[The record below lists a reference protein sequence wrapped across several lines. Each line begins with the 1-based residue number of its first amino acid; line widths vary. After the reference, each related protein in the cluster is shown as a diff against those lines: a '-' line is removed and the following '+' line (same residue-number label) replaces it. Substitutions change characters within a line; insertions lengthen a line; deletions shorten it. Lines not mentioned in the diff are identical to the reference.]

1 MLHAS
6 FQKGSQLM
14 RIIPASLQLSLRHIA
29 LGATALIALC
39 AGLSE
44 ASDHLDTPTVKANPS
59 ADIGDIYA
67 WTAPDGRHL
76 NLIMD
81 IVGHSFSDK
90 LEYAFHIDSGQ
101 ALSKTTSTI
110 VISCRFSAADSV
122 ECRAGDIDIARGDPR
137 NPAGILSLYDHF
149 RLFAGLRDDPFFNN
163 VRGTRAAYQTAQ
175 AALKAGA
182 SVDAAGCP
190 KFDRSTLQAILD
202 QWKHTDGGPAKN
214 FLAGWLTS
222 AIVISIDLEVVNKGG
237 HLLAVWG
244 TTSSSD
250 RQLDRAARPLTG
262 NALLGTLASAEV
274 SDQLKEDYNA
284 ATPTTSER
292 FVAEIQ
298 KDLGLYDGF
307 DGHCGNQLLADPKAA
322 PSKRYLALA
331 TLLADDRL
339 WVNSASTICTQL
351 MAVELASLAGRK
363 SLKTDCGGRT
373 PNYNAVNV
381 YRSLLVD
388 GSNVSVDDGVEHD
401 DREHSATV
409 FPFLAAPDGKPA
421 SETAPFEYK
430 E

>member
-1 MLHAS
+1 
-6 FQKGSQLM
+6 M
-14 RIIPASLQLSLRHIA
+14 RSILASLQLPLRGLGI
-29 LGATALIALC
+29 GATAAL
-39 AGLSE
+39 ALLAASWSE
-44 ASDHLDTPTVKANPS
+44 ASDHLDTPTVIANPS

-67 WTAPDGRHL
+67 WTAPDGQHL

-90 LEYAFHIDSGQ
+90 LEYAFHIDSGR
-101 ALSKTTSTI
+101 ALGKTTATV
-110 VISCRFSAADSV
+110 VITCRFQSAGSI
-122 ECRAGDIDIARGDPR
+122 ECRADNIDIARGDPR
-137 NPAGILSLYDHF
+137 GPTGILSLYDHF

-190 KFDRSTLQAILD
+190 NFDRATSRAILD
-202 QWKHTDGGPAKN
+202 QWKHTDGGPPKN
-214 FLAGWLTS
+214 FLAGWLAS
-222 AIVISIDLEVVNKGG
+222 AIVISIDLNVVNKGG
-237 HLLAVWG
+237 KLLAVWG
-244 TTSSSD
+244 TTSSQD

-262 NALLGTLASAEV
+262 NALLGTLAPDEV

-284 ATPTTSER
+284 ATPATSGR

-298 KDLGLYDGF
+298 KDLGLYDAF
-307 DGHCGNQLLADPKAA
+307 DGQCGNQLLAEPNAA

-339 WVNSASTICTQL
+339 WVNSASTVCTQL
-351 MAVELASLAGRK
+351 MAVELASVAGWK
-363 SLKTDCGGRT
+363 SLKSDCGGRT

-388 GSNVSVDDGVEHD
+388 GTTVSADDGVEHD
-401 DREHSATV
+401 DHEHSATV

-421 SETAPFEYK
+421 SDGAPAEYK